1 MDEENE
7 NGLPGNHVSLP
18 PRVKKPMSGTN
29 IAVIVVVAVAACITV
44 LTVVQSSHSVPASD
58 STATVLIT
66 PPPSAALPTGYV
78 RPTAAPQDNQW
89 YVVDSI
95 TGECKKDQG
104 PAETIQTFKNAEMPY
119 EVIEDVVEDGKP
131 MQVRLQVRD
140 GVEAMQ
146 AVFYRG
152 KDRCQDQADKKKR
165 ATSEELN
172 RYK

>member
-58 STATVLIT
+58 STAPVLIT
-66 PPPSAALPTGYV
+66 PPPAALPTGYV

-104 PAETIQTFKNAEMPY
+104 PAETIQTFKNAGMPY
-119 EVIEDVVEDGKP
+119 EVIDDVVEDGKP

-146 AVFYRG
+146 AAFYRG

>member
-44 LTVVQSSHSVPASD
+44 LSVVQSSRSVPASD
-58 STATVLIT
+58 STSTVLIT
-66 PPPSAALPTGYV
+66 PPPAAALPTGYV
-78 RPTAAPQDNQW
+78 RPAAAPQDNQW
-89 YVVDSI
+89 YIVDPN
-95 TGECKKDQG
+95 TGECKNNQG
-104 PAETIQTFKNAEMPY
+104 PAEMMQTFKKAGLPY
-119 EVIEDVVEDGKP
+119 EVIDDVVEYGKP
-131 MQVRLQVRD
+131 IQVRLQVRD